1 MNIPNGP
8 SKLYLSGSFYPL
20 IVNSEEIVCSEH
32 LTSLKTEDRLILI
45 LKNVLPPLSKQT
57 TLLTRNY
64 GLSCVGVIKKLQFVE

>member
-45 LKNVLPPLSKQT
+45 IKNVGPPPFKTNNPSHQELWAS
-57 TLLTRNY
+57 LCR
-64 GLSCVGVIKKLQFVE
+64 SH

>member
-32 LTSLKTEDRLILI
+32 LTSLKTDDLLILI
-45 LKNVLPPLSKQT
+45 LKNVVPPPFQSKQPFSPGPMGF
-57 TLLTRNY
+57 LA
-64 GLSCVGVIKKLQFVE
+64 